1 MKPKMGILTGGG
13 DTVAL
18 NRSIETI
25 KNMAYLLG
33 YDIYGIYGGWK
44 GLLGEGYLVNIS
56 KQDINGQIGGSILG
70 SSRTNPYK
78 KDENGN
84 DRVNEVLDNIER
96 YKLDVIVSIGGDDT
110 NGVARKLW
118 LDHRIPVIGF
128 PKTIDNDL
136 KTQTFHEYNG
146 NRNEVVLCPGFPSA
160 AEKIARITQE
170 IRTTAMTHGR
180 TFVIEV
186 MGRDAG
192 WLPAATAHGG
202 ADFVLIPEI
211 EMTKEK
217 VDQFLGQVDDR
228 LRKQKHLII
237 GVAEGVKWYDDQT
250 QKLEMVYASQDR
262 DEFGHARLGGISSKI
277 ASELVA
283 SKIDKGARSQIT
295 GYLPRSGFISHYDQA
310 IATALGSRVL
320 KMLINKQYGMMP
332 TMAIVGKY
340 REVEAYNAHSID
352 LGEIR
357 NFPLPID
364 QYYNK
369 EDYQVNES
377 YLDFLTR
384 ILEEKYKLPRMI
396 EYERVLPD

>member
-33 YDIYGIYGGWK
+33 YDIYGIYGGWR

-78 KDENGN
+78 KDENEK
-84 DRVNEVLDNIER
+84 DRVEEVLTNIEK

-118 LDHRIPVIGF
+118 LDHKIPVIGF

-136 KTQTFHEYNG
+136 RTQTFHEFDG
-146 NRNEVVLCPGFPSA
+146 KKNEVVLCPGFPSA

-192 WLPAATAHGG
+192 WLPAASAHGG

-217 VDQFLGQVDDR
+217 VDDFLGKVDNK

-237 GVAEGVKWYDDQT
+237 GVAEGVKWYNNET
-250 QKLEMVYASQDR
+250 NEMEMIYASLDK
-262 DEFGHARLGGISSKI
+262 DEFGHPRLGGISSKI
-277 ASELVA
+277 ASVLAA
-283 SKIDKGARSQIT
+283 SKIDKGARSQVT
-295 GYLPRSGFISHYDQA
+295 GYLPRSGFISPYDNSL
-310 IATALGSRVL
+310 ATALGSRVL
-320 KMLINKQYGMMP
+320 KMLINKEYGMMP
-332 TMAIVGKY
+332 TMSIVGKY
-340 REVEAYNAHSID
+340 REIEAYNAHSID
-352 LGEIR
+352 LGEIG

-364 QYYNK
+364 YYYNQN
-369 EDYQVNES
+369 EYQVNES
-377 YLDFLTR
+377 YLDFLSR
-384 ILEEKYKLPRMI
+384 ILEEKYRLPRMI
-396 EYERVLPD
+396 EYERVIPN